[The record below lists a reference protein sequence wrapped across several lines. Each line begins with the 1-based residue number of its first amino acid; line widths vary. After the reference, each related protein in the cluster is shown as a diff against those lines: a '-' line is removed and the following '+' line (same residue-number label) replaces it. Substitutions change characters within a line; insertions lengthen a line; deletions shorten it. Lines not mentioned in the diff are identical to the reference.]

1 MVLSKALLSV
11 RPSLLDERGAG
22 LVAEA
27 VVAEG
32 AVRLARRPV
41 VELQKQIV
49 TQASRNVNVNSSG
62 SHRQAHAIILINH
75 ASANISLALIFLL
88 SRFRVSHHYLYL

>member
-1 MVLSKALLSV
+1 MVLSKALLFI

-32 AVRLARRPV
+32 AVGLARRPV
-41 VELQKQIV
+41 VELQK
-49 TQASRNVNVNSSG
+49 
-62 SHRQAHAIILINH
+62 
-75 ASANISLALIFLL
+75 
-88 SRFRVSHHYLYL
+88 

>member
-1 MVLSKALLSV
+1 MAKEKAAV
-11 RPSLLDERGAG
+11 RPSLLEERRAG

-32 AVRLARRPV
+32 AVGLARRPV

-62 SHRQAHAIILINH
+62 SHRKAHAIILINH
-75 ASANISLALIFLL
+75 AGANISLALIFLL

>member
-1 MVLSKALLSV
+1 MVLSKALLSIG
-11 RPSLLDERGAG
+11 PSLLDERRAG

-41 VELQKQIV
+41 VELK
-49 TQASRNVNVNSSG
+49 SK
-62 SHRQAHAIILINH
+62 L
-75 ASANISLALIFLL
+75 
-88 SRFRVSHHYLYL
+88 